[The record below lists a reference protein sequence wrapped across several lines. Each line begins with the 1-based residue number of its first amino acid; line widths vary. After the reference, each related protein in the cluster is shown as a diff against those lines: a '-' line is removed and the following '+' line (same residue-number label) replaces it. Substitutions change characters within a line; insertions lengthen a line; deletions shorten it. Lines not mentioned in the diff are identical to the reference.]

1 MNFFTKIIM
10 ITFLVILNTHGETP
24 EKYEPNKD
32 YRFSTQLNLCMFTAD
47 ISEGTQIARQTHPDH
62 TIEQAIFI
70 VTQVLQKDRRSKWYI
85 LKIQTIMMD
94 TWANMPVSITPSSVF
109 YMTYN
114 KCIKNSKT
122 TPVEVDLYF

>member
-10 ITFLVILNTHGETP
+10 ITFLVILTAIGDTPNDSLKFNTA
-24 EKYEPNKD
+24 
-32 YRFSTQLNLCMFTAD
+32 LNLCLFKAD
-47 ISEGTQIARQTHPDH
+47 IAEGTQVARQAHPEH
-62 TIEQAIFI
+62 SLEQALYI
-70 VTQVLQKDRRSKWYI
+70 VSTMLRKDSKSSWYI
-85 LKIQTIMMD
+85 HKIQDIMMD
-94 TWANMPVSITPSSVF
+94 TWTNMSVSITPSSVF